1 VIRDIRPYVG
11 PVSLDTLTWTTF
23 AGSGSYQED
32 SMHQPSAAQCIV
44 GLMTALLV
52 ACAPGAAFTPGTAE
66 MPRTVVV
73 SAFDTFAFDPAR
85 IPVQA
90 GETIRFAVT
99 NQGLLEHEFAIGS
112 RAQLQEHAQVMT
124 HGGMRDDTSS
134 AIRLLP
140 GQTKELIYTFG
151 SATDIG
157 YGCFVIGHFPKGMS
171 GAFDIVR

>member
-1 VIRDIRPYVG
+1 MWQPK
-11 PVSLDTLTWTTF
+11 
-23 AGSGSYQED
+23 AGQR
-32 SMHQPSAAQCIV
+32 IV
-44 GLMTALLV
+44 GLLAALLV
-52 ACAPGAAFTPGTAE
+52 GCTSGVAFTPGTAE
-66 MPRTVVV
+66 MPRTVAV

-90 GETIRFAVT
+90 GETIRFVVT

-112 RAQLQEHAQVMT
+112 RAELQEHAQVMT
-124 HGGMRDDTSS
+124 HGGMRDDTAR

-140 GQTKELIYTFG
+140 RQTKELIYTFG

-171 GAFDIVR
+171 GAFDIVH